1 MEDATNGTGF
11 DLVINIV
18 STQDEVSPTKSLR
31 DSMSVLGMLGTWVI
45 VAERESQVSIDPP
58 EANLLH
64 SKRVSVVFGQLTAD
78 LIIDCRMYDGI
89 VLNIMEEIL
98 NQFLKGTFNLLS

>member
-1 MEDATNGTGF
+1 
-11 DLVINIV
+11 
-18 STQDEVSPTKSLR
+18 
-31 DSMSVLGMLGTWVI
+31 MSVVGILGTWVV

-58 EANLLH
+58 EANLLQ

-78 LIIDCRMYDGI
+78 YIIDCRMYDGI

-98 NQFLKGTFNLLS
+98 NQFLKGTFSLLSEPERIQIRNTLSTDISQQKEANETSLLIID